1 MPDWLQIN
9 QHISDATG
17 QRFVDSHQQGVGG
30 GSINA
35 AHVLKG
41 SDGREFFVKLN
52 DASLVDMFAA
62 EADGLNE
69 MLSANAIRVPKPI
82 CWGTSSSEAYIVMEY
97 IPLGGKGSGPKLGEQ
112 LAAMHRKSQDNFGWS
127 RDNTIGSTPQ
137 PNTPS
142 DSWVEF
148 YRERRLRFQL
158 ELAAH
163 HGGGQLLDQGERL
176 MDNLDAFFSD
186 YQPAPSLLHGDL
198 WGGNYST
205 DREGTP
211 VIFDPAVYYGDRE
224 ADIAMTELFGG
235 FPRDFYSAYNAAW
248 PMDAGYATRK
258 TLYNLYH
265 IINHFNL
272 FGGGYLSQAKR
283 MISSLLSEIR

>member
-1 MPDWLQIN
+1 MPDWSQIS

-17 QRFVDSHQQGVGG
+17 KLFVDSHQQGVGG

-35 AHVLKG
+35 AHVLIG
-41 SDGREFFVKLN
+41 GDGREFFIKLN
-52 DASLVDMFAA
+52 SASLVDMFEA
-62 EADGLNE
+62 EAAGLNE
-69 MLSANAIRVPKPI
+69 ILSTNAIKVPRPI
-82 CWGTSSSEAYIVMEY
+82 CWGASGGEAYIVMEY

-112 LAAMHRKSQDNFGWS
+112 LAAMHHKSWDKFGWF

-137 PNTPS
+137 PNTPM

-148 YRERRLRFQL
+148 YREHRLRFQL
-158 ELAAH
+158 DLAAH
-163 HGGGQLLDQGERL
+163 HGGNRLLDQGERL
-176 MDNLDAFFSD
+176 MGDLDAFFTD

-205 DREGTP
+205 DHDGNP

-235 FPRDFYSAYNAAW
+235 FPHDFYSAYNAAW
-248 PMDAGYATRK
+248 PMDTGYATRK

-265 IINHFNL
+265 VINHFNL
-272 FGGGYLSQAKR
+272 FGGGYLSQADR

>member
-1 MPDWLQIN
+1 MPDWSQIN
-9 QHISDATG
+9 QHISEATC
-17 QRFVDSHQQGVGG
+17 QRFVDTHNQGVGG

-41 SDGREFFVKLN
+41 KDGREFFIKLN
-52 DASLVDMFAA
+52 SASRVDMFEA
-62 EADGLNE
+62 EAAGLNE
-69 MLSANAIRVPKPI
+69 MLSANAIKVPAPI
-82 CWGTSSSEAYIVMEY
+82 CWGRSGDQAYIVMEY
-97 IPLGGKGSGPKLGEQ
+97 IALGGTGSGPKLGEQ
-112 LAAMHRKSQDNFGWS
+112 LAALHRKQWDKFGWF

-142 DSWVEF
+142 DNWVEF
-148 YRERRLRFQL
+148 YCEHRLRFQL
-158 ELAAH
+158 DLAAR
-163 HGGGQLLDQGERL
+163 HGGSRLLDQGERL
-176 MDNLDAFFSD
+176 IDGLDAFFAN

-205 DREGTP
+205 DGDGNP

-235 FPRDFYSAYNAAW
+235 FPRDFYSAYSAAW
-248 PMDAGYATRK
+248 PMDTGYETRK

-265 IINHFNL
+265 VINHFNL
-272 FGGGYLSQAKR
+272 FGGGYLSQADH
-283 MISSLLSEIR
+283 MISGLLSEIR

>member
-1 MPDWLQIN
+1 MPDWSQIN
-9 QHISDATG
+9 QHISEVTS
-17 QRFVDSHQQGVGG
+17 QRFADTQSQGVGG

-41 SDGREFFVKLN
+41 KDGREFFVKLN
-52 DASLVDMFAA
+52 NASRVDMFKA
-62 EADGLNE
+62 EAAGLNE
-69 MLSANAIRVPKPI
+69 LLSASAVKAPAPI
-82 CWGTSSSEAYIVMEY
+82 CWGVSGDEAYIVMEY
-97 IPLGGKGSGPKLGEQ
+97 IPLGSKGSGPKLGEQ
-112 LAAMHRKSQDNFGWS
+112 LALLHRKRWDKFGWF

-137 PNTPS
+137 LNTPS
-142 DSWVEF
+142 NSWVEF
-148 YRERRLRFQL
+148 YREHRLRYQL
-158 ELAAH
+158 ELAARN
-163 HGGGQLLDQGERL
+163 GGSRLLDQGERL
-176 MDNLDAFFSD
+176 VDDLDAFFTD

-205 DREGTP
+205 DRDGNP

-235 FPRDFYSAYNAAW
+235 FPRDFYSAYSAAW
-248 PMDAGYATRK
+248 PMDTGYETRK

-265 IINHFNL
+265 VINHFNL
-272 FGGGYLSQAKR
+272 FGGGYLSQAGH

>member
-1 MPDWLQIN
+1 MPDWSQISR
-9 QHISDATG
+9 HISDTTG
-17 QRFVDSHQQGVGG
+17 KPFADSYQQGVGG

-41 SDGREFFVKLN
+41 ADSREFFIKLN
-52 DASLVDMFAA
+52 DASLVEMFEA

-69 MLSANAIRVPKPI
+69 MLSANAIKVPKPI
-82 CWGTSSSEAYIVMEY
+82 CWGTSGSEAYIVMEY

-112 LAAMHRKSQDNFGWS
+112 LAAMHRKSWDKFGWF
-127 RDNTIGSTPQ
+127 RGNTIGSTPQ

-142 DSWVEF
+142 DSWVKF

-158 ELAAH
+158 DLAAH
-163 HGGGQLLDQGERL
+163 HGGSQLLDQGERL
-176 MDNLDAFFSD
+176 MDDLDVFFTD

-205 DREGTP
+205 NREGDP

-235 FPRDFYSAYNAAW
+235 FPHDFYSAYNATW

-265 IINHFNL
+265 VINHFNL
-272 FGGGYLSQAKR
+272 FGGGYLSQADH
-283 MISSLLSEIR
+283 MISNLLSEIR